1 MFTAWGDRQQDW
13 IDVSPWDRV
22 VIVRFGLAEGGVDS

>member
-13 IDVSPWDRV
+13 IDVSPRNRV
-22 VIVRFGLAEGGVDS
+22 LIIRFGLAEGKVDS